1 MNKTSPITSIMT
13 CGVMLLSATPAAA
26 GEMFFDEA
34 RVLDSQPVYETR
46 QTPVQVQDC
55 GYQDAAAPGR
65 ADPTVLG
72 DARSPD
78 RAAGLVDALHTDQ
91 DLRAPPQPVY
101 RCRMVTQTA
110 ERRELSGY
118 RVRFRYE
125 GRIYERH
132 MAEDPGERI
141 RVRVRVSAG
150 EQHLLTRSTGEPT
163 FTTRS
168 AAW

>member
-101 RCRMVTQTA
+101 RCRMVTRM
-110 ERRELSGY
+110 EKRDELVGY
-118 RVRFRYE
+118 RVRYE
-125 GRIYERH
+125 YDGHVYERR
-132 MAEDPGERI
+132 MPEAPAATI
-141 RVRVRVSAG
+141 RVRVRLSVG
-150 EQHLLTRSTGEPT
+150 RPEMVTQLN
-163 FTTRS
+163 
-168 AAW
+168 